1 MQWQCGHV
9 RCRSLNEKGGCRQDT
24 KMKIQSQ
31 VYILVALG
39 VVSTDAWFWSR
50 TGPTT
55 LAPTQA
61 VESEGSGNPADRGDP
76 PAESSAKLRA
86 EIIDEGHG
94 FHNIVQTWNET
105 TAAPVLTTPMQL
117 QNENGSELEP
127 AEISSPIS
135 KPGNGTSLFKAF
147 GSGTGNV
154 SKVKPEFEPEL
165 ASDTESDLWSRLSS
179 ESGFG
184 SGSETN
190 WESGIETE
198 TSKKKQQGLVS
209 GDYSGSDNRSIV
221 MSREDE
227 IKLKSQS
234 NHRVT
239 HREENSSGTENGKHI
254 TSSTVSF
261 HLRFLQENSSRADA
275 PRTIE
280 SNNSANPTQL
290 IQNNRVGGELAAKQE
305 VSQNQ
310 VLKSSPGLVG
320 GLMLSPN
327 QTLSNKPKT
336 VISCLQTAHKNTDVP
351 SVAKVYPLAPG
362 RPSATTQRETTRLN
376 DHIQTPSPTLN
387 RTAEGSVEPGE
398 SPQCLLLDTALPFC
412 SMTGEYFLVPNYLNH
427 TTVAEV
433 QVLLHNWAWLL
444 KSRCHHSLEW
454 FFCLLLVPKCGSL
467 VPLLPC
473 RRFCEVLKDSC
484 WSLLDEGRLPVECH
498 ALPDEEDDG
507 YQCLSV
513 SNQKGKPWL
522 KRILVLVF
530 IFNQFSNLSFPIGF
544 TTHFLLINP
553 PSRPAS
559 ALHSINKVSVPT
571 LKEPIY

>member
-1 MQWQCGHV
+1 
-9 RCRSLNEKGGCRQDT
+9 
-24 KMKIQSQ
+24 MKIHSQ
-31 VYILVALG
+31 VCILVALG
-39 VVSTDAWFWSR
+39 VVSTDAWFWSWS
-50 TGPTT
+50 GPTT
-55 LAPTQA
+55 LAPMPA
-61 VESEGSGNPADRGDP
+61 VESEGSGSPADSGDP
-76 PAESSAKLRA
+76 PTESSAKLRA

-94 FHNIVQTWNET
+94 FNTAVQTWNET
-105 TAAPVLTTPMQL
+105 TVAPVLTTPMRL
-117 QNENGSELEP
+117 QNEKGSEPEP
-127 AEISSPIS
+127 AGISSPIS
-135 KPGNGTSLFKAF
+135 QPGNGTSLFKAF

-154 SKVKPEFEPEL
+154 SEVKPEFDPEL
-165 ASDTESDLWSRLSS
+165 ASDTESDLWFRLKS

-198 TSKKKQQGLVS
+198 TSKKKQQEGLVS
-209 GDYSGSDNRSIV
+209 GDYRGSDNRSSV
-221 MSREDE
+221 MSWEDE
-227 IKLKSQS
+227 IKLKSQ
-234 NHRVT
+234 NNYRVT
-239 HREENSSGTENGKHI
+239 HREDNSNGTENGKHN
-254 TSSTVSF
+254 TNSTVRF
-261 HLRFLQENSSRADA
+261 LLMFLQENSSRAEA
-275 PRTIE
+275 PLMIE

-290 IQNNRVGGELAAKQE
+290 IQNNQAGEELAAKQE

-310 VLKSSPGLVG
+310 VLKSSPGLLG

-336 VISCLQTAHKNTDVP
+336 VISCLQTAHKKPDVP
-351 SVAKVYPLAPG
+351 SVARVYPLGLG
-362 RPSATTQRETTRLN
+362 RPSATTQRETTRPN
-376 DHIQTPSPTLN
+376 DHIKTPTTTLN
-387 RTAEGSVEPGE
+387 QTAEGPVEPGE

-427 TTVAEV
+427 TTVVEV
-433 QVLLHNWAWLL
+433 QILLHNWAWLL

-484 WSLLDEGRLPVECH
+484 WSILDEGRLPVECH

-522 KRILVLVF
+522 KRILVSSWYSFSTSFQIFPSQLV
-530 IFNQFSNLSFPIGF
+530 L
-544 TTHFLLINP
+544 P
-553 PSRPAS
+553 PTSCS
-559 ALHSINKVSVPT
+559 
-571 LKEPIY
+571 

>member
-1 MQWQCGHV
+1 
-9 RCRSLNEKGGCRQDT
+9 
-24 KMKIQSQ
+24 MKIQSQ

-50 TGPTT
+50 TVLTT
-55 LAPTQA
+55 LAPTPA
-61 VESEGSGNPADRGDP
+61 VESEGSGSPADSGDP
-76 PAESSAKLRA
+76 PTESSAKLRA

-94 FHNIVQTWNET
+94 FHNAVQTWNET
-105 TAAPVLTTPMQL
+105 TVAPVLTTPMQL
-117 QNENGSELEP
+117 QNENGSEPEP
-127 AEISSPIS
+127 AGISSPIS

-165 ASDTESDLWSRLSS
+165 ASDTESDLWSRLRS

-198 TSKKKQQGLVS
+198 TSKKKQQEGLVS
-209 GDYSGSDNRSIV
+209 GGYRGSDNRSSV

-234 NHRVT
+234 NYRVT
-239 HREENSSGTENGKHI
+239 HREDNSSVTENGKHN
-254 TSSTVSF
+254 TSSTVRF
-261 HLRFLQENSSRADA
+261 HLMLLQENSSHADA
-275 PRTIE
+275 PLTIE
-280 SNNSANPTQL
+280 SNNSPNPTQL
-290 IQNNRVGGELAAKQE
+290 IQNNQAGGELAAKQE

-310 VLKSSPGLVG
+310 VLKSSPGLLG

-336 VISCLQTAHKNTDVP
+336 VISCLQTAHKKTDVP
-351 SVAKVYPLAPG
+351 LVARVYPLAPC
-362 RPSATTQRETTRLN
+362 RPSATTQRETTRPN
-376 DHIQTPSPTLN
+376 DHIKTPTTTLN
-387 RTAEGSVEPGE
+387 QTAEGSVEPGE

-454 FFCLLLVPKCGSL
+454 FFCLLLVPKCSSL

-522 KRILVLVF
+522 KRILGLVF
-530 IFNQFSNLSFPIGF
+530 NFNQFSNLSFPIGF

-559 ALHSINKVSVPT
+559 TLHSINGPGSHTQGTNLLKNGGKSMFKVFENWMAA
-571 LKEPIY
+571 L